1 MTNNQRL
8 DETGMNQLTVDRA
21 QEYLIRRISPEESYE
36 DLLSFPRFLEIE
48 TVNACNARCPMCTI
62 ADWQRNTPTM
72 KDDLF
77 KRIADEI
84 IDHRHE
90 VKRVSLYRDGEPL
103 LDKKLP
109 ARVAM
114 LKDGGIDAT
123 SISTNVSLLNEER
136 ARALLDAGLDMII
149 LSVDSLDKDVFENIR
164 VRLNFEEVLENA
176 LKFIELRDQ
185 IRPQTKI
192 YMRMIRQEE
201 NLEEWP
207 SYEAY
212 WRPKLSDH
220 DRLYYHNIFN
230 WGGQLE
236 GFKPVADSFETTLP
250 CVALWSLLVIFGD
263 GRVPLCN
270 IDYNNKNPTGS
281 VLENSIEELWRSK
294 IMAQR
299 RQLHLSGSKGSI
311 SMCKHCNVW
320 DEGQI
325 TNESI
330 SPDYSEQVAL
340 VG

>member
-1 MTNNQRL
+1 MNL
-8 DETGMNQLTVDRA
+8 DPERA
-21 QEYLIRRISPEESYE
+21 KEYLNRRISPEESYQ

-62 ADWQRNTPTM
+62 DDWQRHTPTM

-77 KRIADEI
+77 KRIADEV
-84 IDHRHE
+84 IDHRDE

-109 ARVAM
+109 DRVAM
-114 LKDGGIDAT
+114 LKDGGVNAT
-123 SISTNVSLLNEER
+123 SISTNVSLLTPAR
-136 ARALLDAGLDMII
+136 SRALLEAGLDMII
-149 LSVDSLDKDVFENIR
+149 MSIDSLEKDIFERIR
-164 VRLNFEEVLENA
+164 VRLNFEEVLQNA
-176 LKFIELRDQ
+176 LDFIELRNK
-185 IRPQTKI
+185 IRPQTRI
-192 YMRMIRQEE
+192 YMRMIRQEGNE
-201 NLEEWP
+201 DEWP

-212 WRPKLSDH
+212 WRPKLSDN

-230 WGGQLE
+230 WGGQLK
-236 GFKPVADSFETTLP
+236 GFNPIEKSFEPHLP

-270 IDYNNKNPTGS
+270 VDYNNVYPTGS

-294 IMAQR
+294 IMHER
-299 RQLHLSGSKGSI
+299 REQHLTGEKSCI
-311 SMCKHCNVW
+311 SLCENCNVW

-325 TNESI
+325 TNDSI
-330 SPDYSEQVAL
+330 SPEYSEQVAL

>member
-1 MTNNQRL
+1 MNL
-8 DETGMNQLTVDRA
+8 DPKRA
-21 QEYLIRRISPEESYE
+21 KEYLNRRISPDERYE

-84 IDHRHE
+84 IDHRDV

-109 ARVAM
+109 DRVAI
-114 LKDGGIDAT
+114 LKDGGVNAT
-123 SISTNVSLLNEER
+123 SISTNVSLLTEDR
-136 ARALLDAGLDMII
+136 SRALLEAGLDMII
-149 LSVDSLDKDVFENIR
+149 MSIDSLDKDVFESIR
-164 VRLNFEEVLENA
+164 VRLKLKEVLANA
-176 LKFIELRDQ
+176 LKFIELRDK
-185 IRPQTKI
+185 IRPQTRI
-192 YMRMIRQEE
+192 YMRMIRQEGNE
-201 NLEEWP
+201 DEWP

-212 WRPKLSDH
+212 WRPKLAEN

-230 WGGQLE
+230 WGGQLNGFNSIE
-236 GFKPVADSFETTLP
+236 GSYEPGLP
-250 CVALWSLLVIFGD
+250 CVALWSLLVVFGD

-270 IDYNNKNPTGS
+270 VDYNNFYPTGS

-294 IMAQR
+294 IMNER
-299 RQLHLSGSKGSI
+299 RQQHLTGKKACI
-311 SMCKHCNVW
+311 SLCEHCNVR

-330 SPDYSEQVAL
+330 SPHYSEQVAL

>member
-1 MTNNQRL
+1 MTELSIEQAR
-8 DETGMNQLTVDRA
+8 
-21 QEYLIRRISPEESYE
+21 EYLSRRISPEESCE
-36 DLLSFPRFLEIE
+36 DLLDFPRFLEIE

-77 KRIADEI
+77 LRIADEI

-109 ARVAM
+109 ARVAL
-114 LKDGGIDAT
+114 LKDGGVGGT
-123 SISTNVSLLNEER
+123 SISTNVSLLTEER
-136 ARALLDAGLDMII
+136 SRALLEAGLDVII
-149 LSVDSLDKDVFENIR
+149 LSIDSLEKEIFESIR
-164 VRLNFEEVLENA
+164 VRLDFEEVLENA
-176 LKFIELRDQ
+176 LKFIELRDR
-185 IRPQTKI
+185 IRPRTKI

-201 NLEEWP
+201 NLDEWP

-220 DRLYYHNIFN
+220 DKLYYHNIFN
-230 WGGQLE
+230 WGGQLD
-236 GFKPVADSFETTLP
+236 GFKPVAASYEPALP

-270 IDYNNKNPTGS
+270 VDYNNKYPTGS
-281 VLENSIEELWRSK
+281 VLEHSIEELWRSK
-294 IMAQR
+294 IMDQR
-299 RQLHLSGSKGSI
+299 RQQHLSGDKGLNP
-311 SMCKHCNVW
+311 MCEHCNVW

-325 TNESI
+325 TNQSI

>member
-1 MTNNQRL
+1 MDESMHL
-8 DETGMNQLTVDRA
+8 DPKRA
-21 QEYLIRRISPEESYE
+21 KEYLNRRISPDEPYE

-62 ADWQRNTPTM
+62 DDWQRHTPTM

-84 IDHRHE
+84 IDHRDV

-109 ARVAM
+109 DRVAI
-114 LKDGGIDAT
+114 LKDGGVNAT
-123 SISTNVSLLNEER
+123 SISTNVSLLKEDR
-136 ARALLDAGLDMII
+136 SRALLEAGLDMII
-149 LSVDSLDKDVFENIR
+149 MSIDSLDKDVFESIR
-164 VRLNFEEVLENA
+164 VRLKLEEVLANA

-185 IRPQTKI
+185 IRPQTRI
-192 YMRMIRQEE
+192 YMRMIRQEGNE
-201 NLEEWP
+201 DEWP

-212 WRPKLSDH
+212 WRPKLAEN
-220 DRLYYHNIFN
+220 DRLYYHNVFN
-230 WGGQLE
+230 WGGQLNGFNAIE
-236 GFKPVADSFETTLP
+236 GSYEPGLP

-270 IDYNNKNPTGS
+270 VDYNNVYPTGS

-294 IMAQR
+294 IMNER
-299 RQLHLSGSKGSI
+299 REQHLTGKKACI
-311 SMCKHCNVW
+311 SLCEHCNVW

-325 TNESI
+325 TNGSI
-330 SPDYSEQVAL
+330 SPHYSEQVAL